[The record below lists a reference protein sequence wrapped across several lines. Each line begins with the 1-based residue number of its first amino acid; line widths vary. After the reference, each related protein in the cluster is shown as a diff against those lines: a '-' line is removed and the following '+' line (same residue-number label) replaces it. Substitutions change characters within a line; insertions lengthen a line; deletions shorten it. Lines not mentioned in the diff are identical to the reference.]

1 MFMLCCRFERLDT
14 VERQCGG
21 EGVSQSPLKDNA
33 FSTLLDQNPPL
44 ELPPEN
50 GVLRHKA
57 PFHSGKIRKA
67 GLL

>member
-1 MFMLCCRFERLDT
+1 MGYKGE
-14 VERQCGG
+14 QCSGG

-33 FSTLLDQNPPL
+33 FSTLLDQNPPF

-50 GVLRHKA
+50 GVLRHNA
-57 PFHSGKIRKA
+57 PFHRGRIRKA